1 MLLNADDKGK
11 VNISR
16 TKKRT
21 KEKKKRKE
29 ERREKEEERKKDRN
43 ENISIKK
50 TQVHLVLDSGVCV
63 IRRREQL

>member
-1 MLLNADDKGK
+1 MLLNADNKGK
-11 VNISR
+11 LNVSR

-21 KEKKKRKE
+21 KKK
-29 ERREKEEERKKDRN
+29 EERKKDRD

-50 TQVHLVLDSGVCV
+50 TQVHLVLDSGACV